1 MYIVFPVQKLENEG
15 GAILLS
21 ESKTMN
27 QMNMVIIQYHGY
39 ISNNIYIYICFYNS
53 GNAVKWIKMQL
64 KNKETLRIYI

>member
-21 ESKTMN
+21 ESNTMN

-39 ISNNIYIYICFYNS
+39 ISNNIYIYIFFF
-53 GNAVKWIKMQL
+53 L
-64 KNKETLRIYI
+64 LL